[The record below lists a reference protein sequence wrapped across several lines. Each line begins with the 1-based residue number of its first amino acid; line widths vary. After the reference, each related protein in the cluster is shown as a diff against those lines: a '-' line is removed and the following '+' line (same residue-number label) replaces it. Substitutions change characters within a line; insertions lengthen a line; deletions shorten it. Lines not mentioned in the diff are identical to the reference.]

1 MDCEVFNPTLQ
12 SFGLTEKN
20 KKIAADFLPIMAE
33 ITKNG
38 RRCNLPYLADK
49 FSSISSS

>member
-12 SFGLTEKN
+12 SFGLTKK

-49 FSSISSS
+49 LSSISSA